1 MQQRRPPLGEGNPK
15 QPREATQP
23 RTRPSSA
30 TSLQDRA
37 DSLGPSAHREAS
49 SHQHRPRAAL
59 PHPAGREAVPSP
71 WMAAPLSSGPGH
83 HPSLRHPAQTP
94 SVETHL
100 HPLSPWPWQPGG
112 CEQAPGCSPLPCRF
126 SAVPP
131 TMGEGLTRTSKP
143 TATTP
148 VRTGLGYNPPQSS
161 GGTRFPPHSPRHSR
175 TEATRR
181 EKSLLS
187 THVAFAA
194 AVPGR
199 HAPSRAAPPRAV
211 RGGPLPP
218 PGVGLSRLSRLA
230 GWAQPP

>member
-49 SHQHRPRAAL
+49 SHQHSPRAAL

-71 WMAAPLSSGPGH
+71 WMAAPLSGGPGH

-112 CEQAPGCSPLPCRF
+112 CEQAPRCPPLPCRF

-131 TMGEGLTRTSKP
+131 TMGEGLTRTWKP

-148 VRTGLGYNPPQSS
+148 VRRALGYDPPQSS

-181 EKSLLS
+181 EKSLAR
-187 THVAFAA
+187 TW
-194 AVPGR
+194 
-199 HAPSRAAPPRAV
+199 PSRLQFRADTRLPALPRRV
-211 RGGPLPP
+211 PC
-218 PGVGLSRLSRLA
+218 GVGLSRLA